1 MRAAD
6 VMRRTPRRLRPA
18 DSVARAAL
26 VLAQQGVGTLPVT
39 RGSVLAGLLSEAD
52 LAAAWPSVATTLSV
66 GEIAGRLD
74 ETSVESVL
82 DARVVAV
89 GPRTPLA
96 DALRL
101 MRAHRLTALPVVRG
115 DELVGLLVEEDLL
128 NLLAWRLEDDAPRP
142 EP

>member
-6 VMRRTPRRLRPA
+6 VMRRTPRRLRPE
-18 DSVARAAL
+18 DSVGRAARM
-26 VLAQQGVGTLPVT
+26 LAQQGVGALPVT

-52 LAAAWPSVATTLSV
+52 LAAARPSVATTMSV
-66 GEIAGRLD
+66 GEIAGRLHD
-74 ETSVESVL
+74 TRVESLL
-82 DARVVAV
+82 DPRVIAV
-89 GPRTPLA
+89 GTRTPLA

-128 NLLAWRLEDDAPRP
+128 DLLAWQLEDDAPRP